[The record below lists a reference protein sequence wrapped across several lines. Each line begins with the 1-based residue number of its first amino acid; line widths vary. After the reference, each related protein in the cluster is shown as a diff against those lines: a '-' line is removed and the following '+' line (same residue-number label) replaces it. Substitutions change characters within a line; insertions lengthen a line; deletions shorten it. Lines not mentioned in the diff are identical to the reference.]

1 MARKAPDI
9 KGVRVFPPPPK
20 GFDALAASKTDLA
33 RHGLPPRPDPRTQP
47 GPAALWEEIARRYKD
62 FDHLEPK
69 LLAPDKPREPV
80 AAGFGL
86 PALVSCGFELGFPAP
101 ITILS
106 GTWTVPD
113 LNHSPT
119 PEQFPNH
126 LHTFFGLGFL
136 DVHVEMT
143 VDVAQNVTS
152 LIRIHTGAQVA
163 LPVRPGDAIS
173 ATLCLQTDAAGTAAY
188 FLANETTSQTVNF
201 TIETG
206 FPPAHAINAGVYSR
220 QPIQRPARSAGSI
233 WRGVLRRAHRLRH
246 QWNTE
251 AHRRP
256 TDHNG
261 RLQWK
266 DTGGTTTPHRFH
278 IQGDLQRRLDIT
290 PALITIRGPRTEVKK
305 NPAVRGGVDAR
316 GRACPSQTEP
326 CPSKS

>member
-206 FPPAHAINAGVYSR
+206 FPPARAINAGVTRDSQFNGPPDPLARFGVVYFDELTAFATSGTPR
-220 QPIQRPARSAGSI
+220 LTDGLPTTMVDSNGSTLAVPQR
-233 WRGVLRRAHRLRH
+233 L
-246 QWNTE
+246 
-251 AHRRP
+251 
-256 TDHNG
+256 TDFTF
-261 RLQWK
+261 K
-266 DTGGTTTPHRFH
+266 V
-278 IQGDLQRRLDIT
+278 IY
-290 PALITIRGPRTEVKK
+290 
-305 NPAVRGGVDAR
+305 RGG
-316 GRACPSQTEP
+316 
-326 CPSKS
+326 

>member
-1 MARKAPDI
+1 MARKAPNI

-47 GPAALWEEIARRYKD
+47 GPAALWEKIARRYKD
-62 FDHLEPK
+62 FDHLEPE
-69 LLAPDKPREPV
+69 LLAPDKPTEPV

-86 PALVSCGFELGFPAP
+86 SARVSCGFELGSPAP

-206 FPPAHAINAGVYSR
+206 FPPAHAINAGVTRDS
-220 QPIQRPARSAGSI
+220 QFNGPPDPLARF
-233 WRGVLRRAHRLRH
+233 GVVYFDELTAFATSGTPRL
-246 QWNTE
+246 TDGL
-251 AHRRP
+251 P
-256 TDHNG
+256 TTMVDSNG
-261 RLQWK
+261 RTLAV
-266 DTGGTTTPHRFH
+266 P
-278 IQGDLQRRLDIT
+278 QRLTDFTFKVIY
-290 PALITIRGPRTEVKK
+290 
-305 NPAVRGGVDAR
+305 RGG
-316 GRACPSQTEP
+316 
-326 CPSKS
+326 

>member
-113 LNHSPT
+113 LNHSPA

-206 FPPAHAINAGVYSR
+206 FPPARAINAGVTRDS
-220 QPIQRPARSAGSI
+220 QFNGPPDPLARF
-233 WRGVLRRAHRLRH
+233 GVVYFDELTAFATSGTPRL
-246 QWNTE
+246 TDGL
-251 AHRRP
+251 P
-256 TDHNG
+256 TTMVDSNG
-261 RLQWK
+261 RTLAV
-266 DTGGTTTPHRFH
+266 PE
-278 IQGDLQRRLDIT
+278 RLTDFT
-290 PALITIRGPRTEVKK
+290 FKVVYRG
-305 NPAVRGGVDAR
+305 
-316 GRACPSQTEP
+316 S
-326 CPSKS
+326 

>member
-113 LNHSPT
+113 LNHSPA

-201 TIETG
+201 TIQTG
-206 FPPAHAINAGVYSR
+206 FPPAHAINAGVTRDS
-220 QPIQRPARSAGSI
+220 QFNGPPDPLARF
-233 WRGVLRRAHRLRH
+233 GVVYFDELTAFATSGTPRL
-246 QWNTE
+246 TDGL
-251 AHRRP
+251 P
-256 TDHNG
+256 TTMVDSNG
-261 RLQWK
+261 RTLAV
-266 DTGGTTTPHRFH
+266 P
-278 IQGDLQRRLDIT
+278 QRLTDFTFKVIY
-290 PALITIRGPRTEVKK
+290 
-305 NPAVRGGVDAR
+305 RGG
-316 GRACPSQTEP
+316 
-326 CPSKS
+326 

>member
-33 RHGLPPRPDPRTQP
+33 RHGLPPRPDPRTQS
-47 GPAALWEEIARRYKD
+47 GPAALWEKIARRYKD

-206 FPPAHAINAGVYSR
+206 FPPARAINAGVTRDSQFNGPPDPLARFGVVYFDELTAFATSGTPR
-220 QPIQRPARSAGSI
+220 LTDGLPTTMVDSNGSTLAVPQRLTDFTFKVIYRGS
-233 WRGVLRRAHRLRH
+233 
-246 QWNTE
+246 
-251 AHRRP
+251 
-256 TDHNG
+256 
-261 RLQWK
+261 
-266 DTGGTTTPHRFH
+266 
-278 IQGDLQRRLDIT
+278 
-290 PALITIRGPRTEVKK
+290 
-305 NPAVRGGVDAR
+305 
-316 GRACPSQTEP
+316 
-326 CPSKS
+326 

>member
-201 TIETG
+201 TIQTG
-206 FPPAHAINAGVYSR
+206 FPPAHAINAGVTRDS
-220 QPIQRPARSAGSI
+220 QFNGPPDPLARF
-233 WRGVLRRAHRLRH
+233 GVVYFDELTAFATSGTPRL
-246 QWNTE
+246 TDGL
-251 AHRRP
+251 P
-256 TDHNG
+256 TTMVDSNG
-261 RLQWK
+261 RTLAV
-266 DTGGTTTPHRFH
+266 P
-278 IQGDLQRRLDIT
+278 QRLTDFTFKVIY
-290 PALITIRGPRTEVKK
+290 
-305 NPAVRGGVDAR
+305 RGG
-316 GRACPSQTEP
+316 
-326 CPSKS
+326 

>member
-62 FDHLEPK
+62 FDHLEPE
-69 LLAPDKPREPV
+69 LLAPDKPTEPV
-80 AAGFGL
+80 VAGFGL

-126 LHTFFGLGFL
+126 FHTFFGLGFL

-143 VDVAQNVTS
+143 IDVAQNVTS

-188 FLANETTSQTVNF
+188 YLANETTSQTVNF

-206 FPPAHAINAGVYSR
+206 LPPAHAINAGVTRDS
-220 QPIQRPARSAGSI
+220 QFNGPPDPLARF
-233 WRGVLRRAHRLRH
+233 GVVYFDELTAFATSGTPRL
-246 QWNTE
+246 TDGL
-251 AHRRP
+251 P
-256 TDHNG
+256 TTMVDSNG
-261 RLQWK
+261 RTLAV
-266 DTGGTTTPHRFH
+266 P
-278 IQGDLQRRLDIT
+278 QRLTDFTFKVIY
-290 PALITIRGPRTEVKK
+290 
-305 NPAVRGGVDAR
+305 RGG
-316 GRACPSQTEP
+316 
-326 CPSKS
+326 